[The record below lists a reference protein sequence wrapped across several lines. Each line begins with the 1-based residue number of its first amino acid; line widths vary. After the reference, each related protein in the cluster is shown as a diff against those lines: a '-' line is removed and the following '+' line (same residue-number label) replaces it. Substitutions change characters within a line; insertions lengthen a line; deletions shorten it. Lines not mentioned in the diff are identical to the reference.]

1 MKNLGLLLFFVCSSI
16 VVGQKTERSQL
27 IIPPKQL
34 IQINY
39 PLYQGFMVRVWNKSK
54 FDLVVSA
61 RDQETDST
69 KKDIRVAKASSAQLE
84 INQGMYLQFENK
96 SLATLKIEYVLL
108 KGSGGKKKT
117 QKPLT
122 LQRAFYLE
130 NNTAQKIP
138 LYIPGV
144 GDSNLQPFTRSGLN
158 LENGQRIYLN
168 LKEQKILILTITDT
182 IPHGARFDVASLI
195 NKAINLE

>member
-1 MKNLGLLLFFVCSSI
+1 MKRILFISLFAPVLI
-16 VVGQKTERSQL
+16 FSQRIEVSKIL
-27 IIPPKQL
+27 IPPKQ
-34 IQINY
+34 IVQINY
-39 PLYQGFMVRVWNKSK
+39 PLFRYYNLKIWNKSK
-54 FDLVVSA
+54 FDLTIS
-61 RDQETDST
+61 THNYKNDSIF
-69 KKDIRVAKASSAQLE
+69 KKFVMEKGSSALLS
-84 INQGMYLQFENK
+84 ISNGMYIQFENK
-96 SLATLKIEYVLL
+96 YFANLKVEYIFQNGPSTKKNKIKTL
-108 KGSGGKKKT
+108 T
-117 QKPLT
+117 P
-122 LQRAFYLE
+122 QRAFYLE